1 MKARAP
7 GIPPSHSLPMLH
19 FSDRIAFFSDAGD
32 VPKTMLEFEFIRGIN
47 YGGRFRIFDFNN
59 RQDR

>member
-1 MKARAP
+1 
-7 GIPPSHSLPMLH
+7 ML
-19 FSDRIAFFSDAGD
+19 AGD